1 MASHPSFSPRGLNF
15 FAYGGFG
22 VPILHSLIGFAHAPL
37 ETTEGGSGPKHL
49 PAINEVFLEMMWK
62 QMRARVL
69 AVLCAWSSFVSC
81 AGAQQA
87 SWTQIGML
95 ACKVDPSVGF
105 VIFGHQSMSCRFT
118 QNPPFPVQLYEGA
131 LNTVG
136 IDIGVSAG
144 GALGWAVFA
153 PTAGPPVG
161 ALAGEYVGASGDI
174 GLGLGAGVNVLVG
187 GSGRSFALQ
196 PVSVEGSIAIN
207 VTVGLSGLQLRLIY

>member
-1 MASHPSFSPRGLNF
+1 
-15 FAYGGFG
+15 
-22 VPILHSLIGFAHAPL
+22 
-37 ETTEGGSGPKHL
+37 
-49 PAINEVFLEMMWK
+49 
-62 QMRARVL
+62 MRARILVVL
-69 AVLCAWSSFVSC
+69 CIVCAWSGSVSS

-95 ACKVDPSVGF
+95 ACKLDPSVGF

-118 QNPPFPVQLYEGA
+118 QNPPLPTQLYEGA
-131 LNTVG
+131 LNTIG

-144 GALGWAVFA
+144 GALAWAVFA
-153 PTAGPPVG
+153 PTAGPPPG

-196 PVSVEGSIAIN
+196 PVSVEGSVAVN
-207 VTVGLSGLQLRLIY
+207 VTLGLSGLQLRPIH